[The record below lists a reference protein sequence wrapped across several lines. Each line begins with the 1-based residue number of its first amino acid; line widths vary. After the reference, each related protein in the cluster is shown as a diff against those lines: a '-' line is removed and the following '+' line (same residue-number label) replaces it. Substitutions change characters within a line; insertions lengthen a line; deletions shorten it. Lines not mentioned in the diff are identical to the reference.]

1 MFARVRNPIRTLAVA
16 CVVLAAAAPAGA
28 GLEDQARS
36 AAASSTFNDAAGDAG
51 AAPDITEVV
60 VSNDAAGTVTMSIAV
75 PGRPQLG
82 FEEAMGVWIN
92 ADRSEATGR
101 FGDDYRLLKFAFG
114 SVFERWDG
122 SDWQLF
128 SPASLIVR
136 WEGGRL
142 VIIAGRAD
150 LGIADAF
157 DFQAGAVLFAG
168 DDPDGWP
175 SDEAPDFGY
184 WTYQLVFAPTL
195 GAAKVLPARPKAGRL
210 VSVAVPVLSGGKPV
224 DTGTV
229 KCAASIGTKRLTAS
243 TSGLNAG
250 TAGCAWK
257 LPAAAAG
264 KTLRASVTVTTAGG
278 TATKAFSVKVR

>member
-1 MFARVRNPIRTLAVA
+1 VREECLMFARVRNPIRTLAVA

-36 AAASSTFNDAAGDAG
+36 AGASSTFNDAAGDAG

-92 ADRSEATGR
+92 ADRN
-101 FGDDYRLLKFAFG
+101 
-114 SVFERWDG
+114 
-122 SDWQLF
+122 
-128 SPASLIVR
+128 
-136 WEGGRL
+136 
-142 VIIAGRAD
+142 
-150 LGIADAF
+150 
-157 DFQAGAVLFAG
+157 
-168 DDPDGWP
+168 
-175 SDEAPDFGY
+175 EAPDFGY